1 MGGVHISPLP
11 DCGHCGTLNV
21 DEGSIL
27 NGYPIN
33 APCDLIQCLIL
44 SCTGLRLIG
53 TIRKYL
59 LMLTRGKN
67 VSNPQLCFEACS
79 FFHTKFVSGKG
90 LVVGWDAA
98 AEEEVDEGTRGGGL
112 F

>member
-1 MGGVHISPLP
+1 
-11 DCGHCGTLNV
+11 
-21 DEGSIL
+21 
-27 NGYPIN
+27 
-33 APCDLIQCLIL
+33 
-44 SCTGLRLIG
+44 
-53 TIRKYL
+53 
-59 LMLTRGKN
+59 MLTRGKN